1 MKNSLKKNGIICC
14 QGKIIRDFPAG
25 KFSYALLIKIFHK
38 NAHFLKEIES
48 FLIEKFEFWYL

>member
-25 KFSYALLIKIFHK
+25 SFSYALLIKIFHK

-48 FLIEKFEFWYL
+48 FLIEK